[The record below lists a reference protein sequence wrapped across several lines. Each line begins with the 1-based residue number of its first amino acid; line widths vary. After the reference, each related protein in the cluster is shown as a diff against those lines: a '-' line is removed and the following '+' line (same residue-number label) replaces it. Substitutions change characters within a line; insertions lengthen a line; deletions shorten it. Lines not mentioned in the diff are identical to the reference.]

1 MKMKQEVKRIAR
13 KVHGKLTTVF
23 DPEHLEVLARQHAFI
38 QRSSSKLRGRDFV
51 ELMTTALLEDPSMSL
66 EGLCDTLGDLNPHAQ
81 MTPQALHQR
90 LNPSAVSYLQ
100 DVFAL
105 ALRQQLEPV
114 CQRLPPGAL
123 APFARV
129 LLEDST
135 QCRLHAKLAED
146 FKGSGGSAS
155 TSALKLDVIY
165 EVMHHSLLE
174 VHLSDGKAADQGRA
188 LAIVPHLRPGDLV
201 LRDLGYLSLESLW
214 QIESHGAWYLSRLS
228 KGVAVYLEA
237 QAQAEAID
245 VFSYLQK
252 NYADDDVIDLPVSLG
267 HERVSCRLLA
277 YRLPEQVIE
286 ERRRK
291 ALEEARKKGRT
302 LTQAY
307 LNWLTFG
314 LYITNVTR
322 EMLSAKVVSIVYSLR
337 WQVELMLKNWK
348 SLLNIHIL
356 KGTRPER
363 IKCILYGRLITITMM
378 TLIASYASWYAEDY
392 LQRELSIPKLIN
404 WLKRQGRF
412 AQAMHV
418 GTVEKLCNDLRR
430 TLPKILCK
438 QKRKR
443 RTSRQLL
450 KDYGYYMESA
460 LAA

>member
-1 MKMKQEVKRIAR
+1 
-13 KVHGKLTTVF
+13 
-23 DPEHLEVLARQHAFI
+23 
-38 QRSSSKLRGRDFV
+38 
-51 ELMTTALLEDPSMSL
+51 MTTELIEDPAISL
-66 EGLCDTLGDLNPHAQ
+66 EGLCAILGERNPQAQ

-114 CQRLPPGAL
+114 CERLPLGAL

-165 EVMHHSLLE
+165 EVIHHSLVE

-188 LAIVPHLRPGDLV
+188 LAIMAHLRPDDLV
-201 LRDLGYLSLESLW
+201 LRDLGYLSLESLQ
-214 QIESHGAWYLSRLS
+214 QIETHGAWYLSCLS
-228 KGVAVYLEA
+228 KGVDVYLEA
-237 QAQAEAID
+237 HAPAEALD
-245 VFSYLQK
+245 LVAYFQK
-252 NYADDDVIDLPVSLG
+252 HYPHDAVIDLPVSLG
-267 HERVSCRLLA
+267 QERVSCRLLA
-277 YRLPEQVIE
+277 YRLPEKVVE

-291 ALEEARKKGRT
+291 ALEDARKKGRT
-302 LTQAY
+302 LTQDY

-314 LYITNVTR
+314 LYITNVTQ
-322 EMLSAKVVSIVYSLR
+322 EVWSAKVVRIVYGLR
-337 WQVELMLKNWK
+337 WQVELMFKNWK

-378 TLIASYASWYAEDY
+378 TLIGSYASWYAEDY
-392 LQRELSIPKLIN
+392 LHRELSMPKL
-404 WLKRQGRF
+404 QY
-412 AQAMHV
+412 
-418 GTVEKLCNDLRR
+418 
-430 TLPKILCK
+430 
-438 QKRKR
+438 RK
-443 RTSRQLL
+443 SHAVPVA
-450 KDYGYYMESA
+450 GSA
-460 LAA
+460 DHL